1 MPNLAVANQYAK
13 ALLEAVSQPSSGI
26 NPEAALA
33 QLEQFSAV
41 LKESHELHG
50 ILLSPAVP
58 HDQKTRTLARLG
70 DMVGMH
76 GHVKNFLFVVTRHRR
91 LGLMG
96 EIRDR
101 YQALLDEA
109 EGLVR
114 AGVAAAQPLS
124 PDQTAALESTLA
136 RITGRQVR
144 CGYTVDQ
151 SLVGGV
157 TVRIGS
163 TMYDGSV
170 RGQLDGLRRRLT
182 SES

>member
-13 ALLEAVSQPSSGI
+13 ALLEAVSQPDSGI
-26 NPEAALA
+26 HPEEALA
-33 QLEQFSAV
+33 QLEQFSAI
-41 LKESHELHG
+41 LKESRDLRG
-50 ILLSPAVP
+50 ILLSPAVA
-58 HDQKTRTLARLG
+58 HGSKTAVLTRLG

-76 GHVKNFLFVVTRHRR
+76 GLVKNFLFVVTRHRR
-91 LGLMG
+91 LGLMP

-124 PDQTAALESTLA
+124 PDQTAAVESMLA
-136 RITGRQVR
+136 RMTGRRVR
-144 CGYTVDQ
+144 CGYTVDE

-182 SES
+182 RES

>member
-1 MPNLAVANQYAK
+1 M
-13 ALLEAVSQPSSGI
+13 
-26 NPEAALA
+26 
-33 QLEQFSAV
+33 
-41 LKESHELHG
+41 
-50 ILLSPAVP
+50 
-58 HDQKTRTLARLG
+58 
-70 DMVGMH
+70 
-76 GHVKNFLFVVTRHRR
+76 
-91 LGLMG
+91 
-96 EIRDR
+96 
-101 YQALLDEA
+101 
-109 EGLVR
+109 R